1 MMRKLLWLLVLI
13 LLAAL
18 PAAVL
23 AQDEE
28 TTTAAHDALLGAE
41 PMYGVVEEIVGIDRD
56 GLNMVGT
63 LAMPEGAEGP
73 VPIVLLFHGFMGERD
88 ELPIV
93 GLEAPEGMY
102 TRTARAL
109 AGQGIASLRIDFIG
123 SGESDGDFAD
133 TTFTSQI
140 NDGIAALDY
149 IESLDNIDASRIGV
163 LGLSMG
169 GMIASVVAARDDR
182 VDTAVLWSAPAS
194 PVYDTPMMLGN
205 ANFAA
210 GLEGGVTVT
219 LPSGE
224 VTLNQPFFDDHF
236 NVDPV
241 AEISRYAGPLM
252 VVAGLRDTDG
262 VVPMPYMARLF
273 LNYHD
278 GPEALVEAD
287 GDHFLN
293 ALDPAD
299 GAATLDDV
307 ITWSLAW
314 LKQTL

>member
-1 MMRKLLWLLVLI
+1 MKRIWWIVVILALL
-13 LLAAL
+13 AL
-18 PAAVL
+18 PAMAF
-23 AQDEE
+23 AQDQE
-28 TTTAAHDALLGAE
+28 TTEAAYEALLGAE
-41 PMYGVVEEIVGIDRD
+41 PLYGVVEEVVEIDRD
-56 GLNMVGT
+56 GQTMMGT
-63 LAMPEGAEGP
+63 LALPDGAEGP
-73 VPIVLLFHGFMGERD
+73 FPIVLIFHGFTGRRDGLPVLGGE
-88 ELPIV
+88 PV
-93 GLEAPEGMY
+93 EGMN